1 MTKAE
6 LKQKLEA
13 VRSKLCAHHGNTFL
27 VGAGYDQILPLFLD
41 AYEALEFYGDR
52 CESIDIFDQLDWSLV
67 NNPAAIQD
75 KGKRSRETLARIE
88 AFATQGA
95 HEQSEFENGEK

>member
-1 MTKAE
+1 MTKSE

-27 VGAGYDQILPLFLD
+27 VGAGYDQLLPLLLD
-41 AYEALEFYGDR
+41 AYEALQAGASETRECGRNSYSCCGKCSPIYE
-52 CESIDIFDQLDWSLV
+52 CEE
-67 NNPAAIQD
+67 AI
-75 KGKRSRETLARIE
+75 ARIE